1 MATSMERLSGR
12 VESLGRELLR
22 RSAEFRS
29 PLFSRN
35 GLTEKLLDAGMNHRA
50 LRRAL
55 LTFLDV
61 SPTLANNAEVKGKLL
76 DLLEESAAPG
86 WIARWI
92 PANLLAPG
100 LRFGLRWM
108 AERFIAG
115 ETIEE
120 AGPRLEAL
128 RREGS
133 DVLLDVLGEGL
144 TSARSSE
151 EHVGRYLDLLAH
163 LPRPHISIKVS
174 ALAPFFGPLNE
185 AALVEARERLRR
197 VARAAQ
203 KQPGAFLWIDM
214 EQHSL
219 KSRIFQVYRD
229 LLDEKEFSGFDGLGL
244 AVQAYLRE
252 TARDLEDLKS
262 WSLARGRR
270 TPVRLVKGAYWD
282 QENLWAAK
290 AGWPVPV
297 WPHKHRT
304 DREFEALSAFLLE
317 NPEAF
322 RPAFGTHNA
331 RSLAVVLALAEDRGL
346 APGDVEFQTLFGM
359 AEETRRALNAMGQ
372 RTRVYTPYGGL
383 VPGMAY
389 LVRRVLENTANE
401 SFLRQSHRRAGPA
414 LLLRPPAA
422 ETAEE
427 SAPGENRG
435 FVNEPLTDWSRPE
448 NRGRM
453 ADSLAREASSAPS
466 PGGGAGDP
474 GAALERAANAAEA
487 WGRRTVRDRAD
498 RLRAA
503 AREMRRRRFELAAK
517 IVREVGKTWVEADAD
532 VAEAVDFI
540 EYYTAEAERLDVPP
554 ALPSLPGLRNR
565 MVHRPLGPGVVIA
578 PWNFPLAIPC
588 GMTVAA
594 LVTGNTVVLKPAE
607 QAPGIAR
614 ELVDLLS
621 TVCPPGVIQ
630 LVPGPG
636 ETVGAALV
644 KDPRTQFIA
653 FTGSDDTA
661 RHIRQDAADAPFA
674 KRLILETG
682 GKNAIFVDADADL
695 DLALAGV
702 IDSAFGYSGQKCS
715 ACSRLILHEKIRERF
730 LAQFLELVAALRV
743 GDPADPSTQVGPLI
757 DDAAFRKVRGYVE
770 LGKAEGRL
778 LTPEKADAAARL
790 VWPAVMELTSPRARS
805 AQEEIFGPVVA
816 VFTAGSAPDA
826 FEIMNATRFAL
837 TAGVFTRS
845 SETKAL
851 FGRSVVAGV
860 KYVNRKIT
868 HASVGLIPFGGTR
881 ASGTGTHAGGPFT
894 LLQFLRQEVQ
904 IEEPP
909 HYEIDLP

>member
-1 MATSMERLSGR
+1 MATSMERWSGR
-12 VESLGRELLR
+12 VEALGRELLR
-22 RSAEFRS
+22 RSEEFRP
-29 PLFSRN
+29 PLFSRH
-35 GLTEKLLDAGMNHRA
+35 GLTEKVLDAGMNHRA

-61 SPTLANNAEVKGKLL
+61 SPTLGSHGEIKQKAL
-76 DLLEESAAPG
+76 DLLEESGAPG
-86 WIARWI
+86 WLARWI
-92 PANLLAPG
+92 PSNLLAPG
-100 LRFGLRWM
+100 IRFGLRWM

-120 AGPRLEAL
+120 AGPRIEAL

-144 TSARSSE
+144 TSARTSE
-151 EHVGRYLDLLAH
+151 EHVNRYLDLLAR
-163 LPRPHISIKVS
+163 LPRPHVSIKVS
-174 ALAPFFGPLNE
+174 ALAPFVGPLNE
-185 AALVEARERLRR
+185 AALLEARERLRR
-197 VARAAQ
+197 VVRAAQ

-229 LLDEKEFSGFDGLGL
+229 LLDEKEFAGFDGMGL
-244 AVQAYLRE
+244 AAQAYLRD
-252 TARDLEDLKS
+252 TARDLEELKA

-270 TPVRLVKGAYWD
+270 TAVRLVKGAYWD

-290 AGWPVPV
+290 AGWPAPV
-297 WPHKHRT
+297 WPHKDRT
-304 DREFEALSAFLLE
+304 DREFESLAAFLLE

-331 RSLAVVLALAEDRGL
+331 RSLAVVLAVAEDRGW
-346 APGDVEFQTLFGM
+346 APGEVEFQMLFGM
-359 AEETRRALNAMGQ
+359 AEETRRALNAMGR
-372 RTRVYTPYGGL
+372 RTRVYAPYGGI

-401 SFLRQSHRRAGPA
+401 SFLRQSHRRADPA
-414 LLLRPPAA
+414 VLLR
-422 ETAEE
+422 
-427 SAPGENRG
+427 APGADEGESVPEKNSG
-435 FVNEPLTDWSRPE
+435 FVNEPLTDWSLPE
-448 NRGRM
+448 NRRRL
-453 ADSLAREASSAPS
+453 AESLAREASSGPAA
-466 PGGGAGDP
+466 GGETGDP
-474 GAALERAANAAEA
+474 GAALERAADAAEA
-487 WGRRTVRDRAD
+487 WGRRSVGDRAE
-498 RLRAA
+498 RLRAV

-540 EYYTAEAERLDVPP
+540 EYYTAEAERAEVPP
-554 ALPSLPGLRNR
+554 PLPSLPGLRNR

-614 ELVDLLS
+614 ELAALLS

-630 LVPGPG
+630 FLPGPG

-661 RHIRQDAADAPFA
+661 RQIRKDAADAPFA

-695 DLALAGV
+695 DLALAGA

-730 LAQFLELVAALRV
+730 LALFLDLVAALRV

-770 LGKAEGRL
+770 LGKTEGRL
-778 LTPEKADAAARL
+778 LTPEKWDAAARL
-790 VWPAVMELTSPRARS
+790 VWPAVFELTSAGARL
-805 AQEEIFGPVVA
+805 AQEEIFGPVVS
-816 VFTAGSAPDA
+816 VLTAADA
-826 FEIMNATRFAL
+826 AEAFAIMNATRFGL

-845 SETKAL
+845 SKTKAL

-868 HASVGLIPFGGTR
+868 HASVGLVPFGGTR
-881 ASGTGTHAGGPFT
+881 ASGTGTHAGGPFY
-894 LLQFLRQEVQ
+894 LAQFLRQEVQ

-909 HYEIDLP
+909 HYEIDFP